1 MIENNNAIV
10 MENNKYFSLIIYF
23 FYTHSI
29 TIKYTRIILYY
40 IETSVHN

>member
-23 FYTHSI
+23 SYVHL
-29 TIKYTRIILYY
+29 IIH
-40 IETSVHN
+40 E